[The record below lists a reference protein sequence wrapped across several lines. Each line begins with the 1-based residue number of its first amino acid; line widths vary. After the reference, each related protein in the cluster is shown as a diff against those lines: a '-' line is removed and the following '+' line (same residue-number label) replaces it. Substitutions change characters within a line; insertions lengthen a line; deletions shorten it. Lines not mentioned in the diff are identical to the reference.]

1 MGWRGRGGEGK
12 KKQGKGRIMGM
23 GRDGD
28 GMVYVYMIVQM
39 STNIR
44 DSQTRKS
51 ESFLWE
57 KNHHVIRRKRG
68 LVQDFFQLISWLFD
82 IGISRSRELA
92 HLIQP
97 QLS

>member
-1 MGWRGRGGEGK
+1 MGWRGGEEEEEEERK
-12 KKQGKGRIMGM
+12 RM

-28 GMVYVYMIVQM
+28 GMVYVYMIVQKSM
-39 STNIR
+39 NIR

-68 LVQDFFQLISWLFD
+68 LLQDVFQLIS
-82 IGISRSRELA
+82 
-92 HLIQP
+92 
-97 QLS
+97 